1 MPRCKAVKL
10 VFFVAL
16 IGLGFHVRAQ
26 TTPSA
31 TTPLRSMIQTKPVNE
46 LALYPLR
53 EASASVVARNQAKI
67 SSEVSGVIVQMV
79 AETGQTVARGA
90 ELVQIDPTDYRLNL
104 ERARASLESSRARL
118 AQAESQ
124 LRRARELQAQNF
136 ISSEAVTQRE
146 TEKAVVEAELKV
158 SENALAQAQRALSK
172 TSLRAPFAAVVLSRA
187 ASVGELANPG
197 TLLLTLVEA
206 APPQVSAALTAA
218 DVTSFDSARELSFE
232 SQGRTWALKKLRIAA
247 AVNPGTRTREARLVF
262 TDVESA
268 LPGTEGRLL
277 WRDTRIHLPA
287 SVIATRGVGA
297 DLRYGVVVVEQGK
310 ARFVPIA
317 GVQEGRPVLLPREL
331 YNAIIV
337 TRGQNAVDEGAALR

>member
-16 IGLGFHVRAQ
+16 IGLGFQVWAQ

-31 TTPLRSMIQTKPVNE
+31 TTPLRSMIQTKPVTE

-172 TSLRAPFAAVVLSRA
+172 TSLRAPFAAVILSRT

-206 APPQVSAALTAA
+206 APPQVSAA
-218 DVTSFDSARELSFE
+218 
-232 SQGRTWALKKLRIAA
+232 A
-247 AVNPGTRTREARLVF
+247 AVNPGTRTREARLEF
-262 TDVESA
+262 TDAESA